1 MAPPYGDR
9 KRERELDDEELREL
23 RALIEERKN
32 LEKMLREWDRSKWL
46 WGMIG
51 KGTAWVGGMVA
62 VVITFR
68 DVLSRILKALT
79 Q

>member
-1 MAPPYGDR
+1 MPAEDSR
-9 KRERELDDEELREL
+9 FDRERELNDQELREL
-23 RALIEERKN
+23 RALMTERER
-32 LEKMLREWDRSKWL
+32 LETMLDEWDRSKWL

-51 KGTAWVGGMVA
+51 KASAWIGGVIA

-68 DVLSRILKALT
+68 DVLGRILKGLI